1 MDEKGNLGK
10 FPKIKIKNSPL
21 TLHKKRGRENR
32 TIIVSAQIQT
42 PGFYKA

>member
-21 TLHKKRGRENR
+21 TLHKKEAEK
-32 TIIVSAQIQT
+32 IEQ
-42 PGFYKA
+42 